1 MAILPP
7 QIRQRYFSASGLPLS
22 GGKLYTYEA
31 GTTTPQIT
39 YTDATETSSNT
50 NPIILDAN
58 GECDLWMGGAKSY
71 KVKLTDSADVEQ
83 WTVDNVNQSS
93 ITSLAS
99 ADYIENL
106 GITCSVSSNA
116 LTINVKA
123 ADGSTPSIGNAVR
136 VGFRSSSLSNG
147 LPSLVTIQ
155 SALSMTVSSGS
166 TLGHTSGVDLYIYVY
181 LINNDG
187 VAEIAVSGTY
197 YTEESAKSTTAEGG
211 AGGADSG
218 STIYSVAARTN
229 KAIRLIGRLTSNQ
242 ATAGTW
248 AAAPI
253 EIQTGF
259 SAGSS
264 VVNTSQI
271 ANLAVT
277 TAKLADGS
285 VTNAKKGATNF
296 AEASISGSTTTS
308 TSYVSIA
315 SLSITTLGR
324 KCEVG
329 FYPSDET
336 GSIQVNSGAGPA
348 DASASI
354 QVWDSTNS
362 VARGYIGLYGVAVS
376 GGTSMFV
383 TYPTAKT
390 FIDLPSGVN
399 NLQLRVKVYG
409 ASRSLTVNTAL
420 YFYANE
426 L

>member
-242 ATAGTW
+242 AAAGLW
-248 AAAPI
+248 ATMPS
-253 EIQTGF
+253 EIQTGS

-264 VVNTSQI
+264 VINTSQI

-277 TAKLADGS
+277 TAKIADGA
-285 VTNAKKGATNF
+285 VTNAKLASANYLESSSSTVSVTGTSF
-296 AEASISGSTTTS
+296 TDIASISSFTTVGRLCQFGVFTTS
-308 TSYVSIA
+308 SASNTS
-315 SLSITTLGR
+315 
-324 KCEVG
+324 
-329 FYPSDET
+329 F
-336 GSIQVNSGAGPA
+336 IQISSAFA
-348 DASASI
+348 ASAEGLYQI
-354 QVWDSTNS
+354 WDDTNS
-362 VARGYIGLYGVAVS
+362 VEIGGGSFVVNGSGLIVYYTIPTFFKVLSSGTRNLKLRAALATSGSSRAFNFTAV
-376 GGTSMFV
+376 
-383 TYPTAKT
+383 K
-390 FIDLPSGVN
+390 
-399 NLQLRVKVYG
+399 
-409 ASRSLTVNTAL
+409 
-420 YFYANE
+420 FYALEN
-426 L
+426 

>member
-242 ATAGTW
+242 AAAGTW

-264 VVNTSQI
+264 VINTSQI
-271 ANLAVT
+271 ANLAIT
-277 TAKLADGS
+277 TAKLDNLSVTTGKIADGA
-285 VTNAKKGATNF
+285 VTRDKL
-296 AEASISGSTTTS
+296 EALGHQISSSSGSFSTTS
-308 TSYVSIA
+308 TSQVDVTNLSVTITTSGRPVAVGLISGSQIGTNYVGPSGSNGGLVYIKRDSTDISRNDFDPNTRVAPGVIFMLDTPSAGTYVYKVQAVSSASTSMYVSHC
-315 SLSITTLGR
+315 
-324 KCEVG
+324 K
-329 FYPSDET
+329 
-336 GSIQVNSGAGPA
+336 
-348 DASASI
+348 
-354 QVWDSTNS
+354 
-362 VARGYIGLYGVAVS
+362 LYA
-376 GGTSMFV
+376 
-383 TYPTAKT
+383 Y
-390 FIDLPSGVN
+390 
-399 NLQLRVKVYG
+399 
-409 ASRSLTVNTAL
+409 
-420 YFYANE
+420 E